1 MTLQFTDVVYA
12 IAPIFMLMIIGNLLR
27 RHQIL
32 NQSFWDLN
40 DKLVYWVLMPALL
53 FNEISKIHF
62 TAALFGSY
70 ALVILGGFF
79 SIILLSIALSKICGY
94 SGATSSSV
102 LQGAARHN
110 AFIALAISGSLFGA
124 NGLAIGTTLM
134 AILIPV
140 VNLVIVTFMVIVLRD
155 TGSQTVRPK
164 VKGVAIELSKN
175 PLIIAI
181 LFGFLFSLANARG
194 VPIIHETTRLLGLGA
209 IPVLL
214 LGLGANIKIRNLSI
228 KISPLI
234 IACVLKLAIFPAIV
248 YFIGNCFFEFSTTEV
263 IVLVIFGCV
272 PTAVSSYTLAKQ
284 LGGETELMTTI
295 ITLQTALSFATIP
308 LVLTIITLI

>member
-1 MTLQFTDVVYA
+1 MNLQFTDVVFA

-27 RHQIL
+27 R
-32 NQSFWDLN
+32 NQVLDEAFWNLN
-40 DKLVYWVLMPALL
+40 DKLVYWILMPALL
-53 FNEISKIHF
+53 FHEISQIHF
-62 TAALFGSY
+62 SPALFGSY

-79 SIILLSIALSKICGY
+79 IVILLSILLGKVCGY
-94 SGATSSSV
+94 SGAISSSV
-102 LQGAARHN
+102 MQGAARHN

-124 NGLAIGTTLM
+124 QGLAIGTSLM

-140 VNLVIVTFMVIVLRD
+140 VNVVIVTFMVIVLQD
-155 TGSQTVRPK
+155 TKSNTAKPRLT
-164 VKGVAIELSKN
+164 GVVSELAKN
-175 PLIIAI
+175 PLILAI
-181 LFGFLFSLANARG
+181 IVGFVFSIANAKD

-228 KISPLI
+228 QMSPLI
-234 IACVLKLAIFPAIV
+234 ISCVLKLAIFPLIV
-248 YFIGNCFFEFSTTEV
+248 YFVSGYFEFNTTEK

-284 LGGETELMTTI
+284 LGGETELMTSI
-295 ITLQTALSFATIP
+295 ITLQTALSFITIP
-308 LVLTIITLI
+308 LILVFIT

>member
-1 MTLQFTDVVYA
+1 MNLQFTDVVFA

-27 RHQIL
+27 RNQIL
-32 NQSFWDLN
+32 DEAFWSLN
-40 DKLVYWVLMPALL
+40 DKFVYWVLMPALL
-53 FNEISKIHF
+53 FNEISQIHF
-62 TAALFGSY
+62 SPALFGSY

-79 SIILLSIALSKICGY
+79 VVILLSIVLGKICGY
-94 SGATSSSV
+94 SGAVSSSV
-102 LQGAARHN
+102 MQGAARHN

-124 NGLAIGTTLM
+124 QGLAIGTSLM

-140 VNLVIVTFMVIVLRD
+140 VNVVIVTFMVIALQESKPNTAKPRL
-155 TGSQTVRPK
+155 TGV
-164 VKGVAIELSKN
+164 VGELAKN
-175 PLIIAI
+175 PLILAI
-181 LFGFLFSLANARG
+181 IVGFVFSVANAKD

-228 KISPLI
+228 QMSPLVI
-234 IACVLKLAIFPAIV
+234 SCVLKLAIFPLIV
-248 YFIGNCFFEFSTTEV
+248 YLVSDYFDFNTTEK

-284 LGGETELMTTI
+284 LGGEAELMTTI
-295 ITLQTALSFATIP
+295 ITLQTALSFITIP
-308 LVLTIITLI
+308 LILVFIT

>member
-1 MTLQFTDVVYA
+1 MNLEFADVVYA

-27 RHQIL
+27 RQQIL
-32 NQSFWDLN
+32 DKSFWDLN

-62 TAALFGSY
+62 SAALFGSY
-70 ALVILGGFF
+70 AVVILGGFF
-79 SIILLSIALSKICGY
+79 AIILLSILLSKICGY
-94 SGATSSSV
+94 SGAISSSV

-124 NGLAIGTTLM
+124 KGLAIGTTLM

-140 VNLVIVTFMVIVLRD
+140 VNLVIVTFMVIVLRN
-155 TGSQTVRPK
+155 TGSQTEKSKPK
-164 VKGVAIELSKN
+164 VKGVVIELSKN

-181 LFGFLFSLANARG
+181 LVGFVFSLTDTRD

-234 IACVLKLAIFPAIV
+234 ISSALKLAIFPTIV
-248 YFIGNCFFEFSTTEV
+248 YFIGSYFFEFSATEI
-263 IVLVIFGCV
+263 IVLVIFACV

-295 ITLQTALSFATIP
+295 ITLQTALSFLTIP
-308 LVLTIITLI
+308 LVLAFIT

>member
-1 MTLQFTDVVYA
+1 MNLQFTDVVFA

-27 RHQIL
+27 RNQIL
-32 NQSFWDLN
+32 DEAFWSLN
-40 DKLVYWVLMPALL
+40 DKLVYWILLPALL

-62 TAALFGSY
+62 SPALFGSY
-70 ALVILGGFF
+70 ATVILGGFF
-79 SIILLSIALSKICGY
+79 GVILLSILLSKVFGY
-94 SGATSSSV
+94 SGVISSSV
-102 LQGAARHN
+102 MQGAARHN

-124 NGLAIGTTLM
+124 QGLAIGASLM

-140 VNLVIVTFMVIVLRD
+140 VNVVIVTFMVIVLQD
-155 TGSQTVRPK
+155 TKLDK
-164 VKGVAIELSKN
+164 VKPKLTGVVAELSKN
-175 PLIIAI
+175 PLILAI
-181 LFGFLFSLANARG
+181 VVGFVFSVAGAKD

-234 IACVLKLAIFPAIV
+234 ISCVLKLAIFPLIV
-248 YFIGNCFFEFSTTEV
+248 YLVSDYYFAFSVTEK
-263 IVLVIFGCV
+263 IVLVIFSCV

-284 LGGETELMTTI
+284 LGGETELMTSI
-295 ITLQTALSFATIP
+295 ITLQTALSFVTIP
-308 LVLTIITLI
+308 LVLAIIT

>member
-1 MTLQFTDVVYA
+1 MNLQFTDVVFA

-27 RHQIL
+27 RNQIL
-32 NQSFWDLN
+32 DGAFWSLN
-40 DKLVYWVLMPALL
+40 DKLVYWILMPALL
-53 FNEISKIHF
+53 FHEISQIHF
-62 TAALFGSY
+62 SPALFGSY

-79 SIILLSIALSKICGY
+79 VVILTSIVLGKICGY
-94 SGATSSSV
+94 SGAISSSV
-102 LQGAARHN
+102 MQGAARHN

-124 NGLAIGTTLM
+124 QGLAIGTSLM

-140 VNLVIVTFMVIVLRD
+140 VNVVIVTFMVIVLQD
-155 TGSQTVRPK
+155 TKSNTAKPRLT
-164 VKGVAIELSKN
+164 GVVAELAKN
-175 PLIIAI
+175 PLILAI
-181 LFGFLFSLANARG
+181 VVGFMFSIANAKD

-228 KISPLI
+228 QMSPLI
-234 IACVLKLAIFPAIV
+234 ISCVLKLAIFPLIV
-248 YFIGNCFFEFSTTEV
+248 YLVSDYFDFSTTEK

-284 LGGETELMTTI
+284 LGGETELMTSI
-295 ITLQTALSFATIP
+295 ITVQTALSFITIP
-308 LVLTIITLI
+308 LILVFIT